1 MGDKIDI
8 HQRKDKTRDTYWDS
22 LKFVLIFLVVF
33 AHFIKMG
40 LDETSKLFFHNFIYC
55 FHMPLFILISG
66 LFTHPSSVKKT
77 WKGVISFVEVI
88 VVCTIYVFLIWGK
101 AYFIVPWYVLWYLV
115 SLVCWRLIVQYIPLN
130 RIKPWVVISVAT
142 ILCLLVGILPIN
154 GKLAIDKTIA
164 FFPFFLIGYYLQ
176 SEKGKK
182 LIMAI
187 RGIPKIISIFT
198 LIAVGIG
205 ILLLNKDLT
214 YYVVY
219 FSYKGELFQDIVIRL
234 ACIATAIVMSVAVI
248 NLTPDVKLFAKWG
261 KSTLYIFI
269 YHAFITYGL
278 WQIALRLELDF
289 NTIHILLYLAMSVV
303 TVVLIIWFSRYKLA
317 DIILHPMSYVIELYK
332 TKKKNML

>member
-1 MGDKIDI
+1 MEKKCNITLNQGNS
-8 HQRKDKTRDTYWDS
+8 RETYWDS

-66 LFTHPSSVKKT
+66 LFTHHSSVKKT

-101 AYFIVPWYVLWYLV
+101 FYLIVPWYVLWYLV
-115 SLVCWRLIVQYIPLN
+115 SLVCWRLIVLYIPLN
-130 RIKPWVVISVAT
+130 KIKSWVAISAAT
-142 ILCLLVGILPIN
+142 ILSILVGMISIN

-176 SEKGKK
+176 SEKGTELIKK
-182 LIMAI
+182 L
-187 RGIPKIISIFT
+187 RGFPHWISAFT
-198 LIAVGIG
+198 LILIGMG

-214 YYVVY
+214 CYVVY
-219 FSYKGELFQDIVIRL
+219 AGYRGELFQDIIIRL
-234 ACIATAIVMSVAVI
+234 ACIATAIIMSVAVI
-248 NLTPDVKLFAKWG
+248 NLIPDVKLFAKWG

-303 TVVLIIWFSRYKLA
+303 TVFLIIWFSRYKLA
-317 DIILHPMSYVIELYK
+317 DIILHPISYVLELSR
-332 TKKKNML
+332 TKKRN